1 MDACAMKHNPE
12 NGSPISVDEVL
23 TERQMLGLKRI
34 LTAGLL
40 MSSWAIAGAQD
51 KNHRDAFVPGG
62 ADENRIAREVRHQL
76 VMLPFY
82 GVFDDLA
89 FRVEGTTVTLEGEVS
104 RPTLKSDAENVAK
117 RVEGVTQVVNNIEVL
132 PLSSMDNQIR
142 VAVYRA
148 IYGDPA
154 LSTRYGYRAV
164 PSIHIIVKNGQVKLE
179 GVVATEADK
188 NLVNI
193 RAQGVPGV
201 FAVQNDLQVERE

>member
-1 MDACAMKHNPE
+1 
-12 NGSPISVDEVL
+12 
-23 TERQMLGLKRI
+23 MLGLKRI

-62 ADENRIAREVRHQL
+62 ADENSIAREVRHQL

-188 NLVNI
+188 SLVNI
-193 RAQGVPGV
+193 RAQGVSGV
-201 FAVQNDLQVERE
+201 FAVQNDLQVEKE

>member
-1 MDACAMKHNPE
+1 
-12 NGSPISVDEVL
+12 
-23 TERQMLGLKRI
+23 MLGLKRI

-40 MSSWAIAGAQD
+40 MSSWAIAGAPD

-179 GVVATEADK
+179 GVVATDPDK

-193 RAQGVPGV
+193 RAQGVSGV

>member
-193 RAQGVPGV
+193 RAQGVSGV
-201 FAVQNDLQVERE
+201 FAVQNDLQVEKE